1 MLVFEMLIAGFRLRL
16 GLPVSASDSL
26 DVVSTLEVSD
36 DSVELLDSRS
46 ECARVYLVVVIS
58 SSSGVRKET
67 RFSAG
72 NMGRVEEPILLGIIA
87 RAGLLERM
95 EVRL

>member
-1 MLVFEMLIAGFRLRL
+1 MLVFEMLTAGFRLRL

-72 NMGRVEEPILLGIIA
+72 NIGRVEEPILRGIIA

>member
-1 MLVFEMLIAGFRLRL
+1 MLVLEMLIAGFRLRL

-72 NMGRVEEPILLGIIA
+72 NMGRFEEPILRGIIA

>member
-26 DVVSTLEVSD
+26 DVVSTPEVSD

-72 NMGRVEEPILLGIIA
+72 NIGRVEEPILRGIIA

>member
-72 NMGRVEEPILLGIIA
+72 NMGRFEELILRGIIA